1 MAYVTAD
8 RVKETSTTTGTS
20 NFSLA
25 GAVTGYRAFS
35 AVCSNND
42 VCWYCITLQSGTE
55 WEIGLGTWVTG
66 NTLNRT
72 AANVLAGTAGAATLV
87 TFSAGTKD
95 VFITAPASK
104 AFILQDENAAV
115 IPKVTTVPPAAAAT
129 DTLKLYARNRAG
141 RMLPEFIGPSG
152 LDSAVQPALFGNAVR
167 MWLPGTGTTVAI
179 AFGVSWTTSAT
190 QAHPAITNTSF
201 MTQML
206 RATFTTTTTAGN
218 QAGVRSAA
226 PVCWRGNAAGLGG
239 FFFFAR
245 FGILTYH
252 SAMQIFIGLAAA
264 SGAMAGDPS
273 AINDSVYCGKDTG
286 ETVWQV
292 ATRDTSSASKT
303 GSGRTTAAAGATD
316 IFDFTAFCKPNDSKI
331 TVRMVDMTTG
341 TVLVDNVEKSS
352 NLPTAGTMLYAHAE
366 TRNVTGGAGVTAAIF
381 LTRIYIESDT

>member
-20 NFSLA
+20 NLSLA
-25 GAVTGYRAFS
+25 GAVTGYQAFS

-42 VCWYCITLQSGTE
+42 VCWYCATLQGGTE
-55 WEIGLGTWVTG
+55 WEVGLGTWVTG

-72 AANVLAGTAGAATLV
+72 AANVLAGSAGAATLV

-104 AFILQDENAAV
+104 AFILQNENAAV

-129 DTLKLYARNRAG
+129 DTLKFYARKRAG

-152 LDSAVQPALFGNAVR
+152 LDSAVQPALFGNALAV
-167 MWLPGTGTTVAI
+167 WFPGASTTAAI
-179 AFGVSWTTSAT
+179 AMGVTWTVSAT
-190 QAHPAITNTSF
+190 QAHPTIANTSF
-201 MTQML
+201 MTQMR
-206 RATFTTTTTAGN
+206 RATYTTTTTAGN
-218 QAGVRSAA
+218 ASGVRSTL
-226 PVCWRGNAAGLGG
+226 PLCWRGNAAKLGG

-252 SAMQIFIGLAAA
+252 SAMQIFVGLAAA
-264 SGAMAGDPS
+264 SGVIAGDPS
-273 AINDSVYCGKDTG
+273 AINNSVYCGKDTG
-286 ETVWQV
+286 ETTWQV
-292 ATRDTSSASKT
+292 ATRDASAASKT
-303 GSGRTTAAAGATD
+303 SSGRTTAAAGSTD

-341 TVLVDNVEKSS
+341 TVLVDDVEKSS
-352 NLPTAGTMLYAHAE
+352 NLPDSATMLYAHAE
-366 TRNVTGGAGVTAAIF
+366 CRNVTGGAGTAVALF
-381 LTRIYIESDT
+381 LTRMYIETDT